1 MSKLKT
7 KRKKHYLAAAVL
19 AMLAVATPI
28 TLYGSV
34 TTYAQTDDAAGAES
48 GEDAGEVTNEE
59 TGYHYQKTGEPLVEE
74 KDNNGNICSC
84 RKYSRYGSYGRHS
97 SCSGYRRYISE
108 KIYCYDHIWRR
119 RYKQQQG
126 W

>member
-1 MSKLKT
+1 
-7 KRKKHYLAAAVL
+7 
-19 AMLAVATPI
+19 MLAVATPI

-74 KDNNGNICSC
+74 KITTEIYGGSMQLQKIQQI
-84 RKYSRYGSYGRHS
+84 RKLRQTQQLQW
-97 SCSGYRRYISE
+97 IQ
-108 KIYCYDHIWRR
+108 KIH
-119 RYKQQQG
+119 Q
-126 W
+126 

>member
-1 MSKLKT
+1 MRKMKT
-7 KRKKHYLAAAVL
+7 KRKKHYLAAAML

-48 GEDAGEVTNEE
+48 GEVTNEE

-74 KDNNGNICSC
+74 KDNNGNIW
-84 RKYSRYGSYGRHS
+84 R
-97 SCSGYRRYISE
+97 
-108 KIYCYDHIWRR
+108 IYAAAENTADTEATADTADAADR
-119 RYKQQQG
+119 
-126 W
+126 